1 MKANLLIRK
10 TISLSLT
17 VAIMAAYSMVT
28 LASSGKFA
36 GEIRVFG
43 SDRSAEVSVNGEAV
57 KSNRSIFSSSTII
70 TPANA
75 SAVIDLGSAGK
86 LEVAPSTVIRVSFDK
101 DSASA
106 LLSSG
111 TVKVLS
117 TESGVQVDSAEGTS
131 GLLKAGESAGT
142 AAAKQQDDDDDNG
155 GSAWWLW
162 ALVFGGA
169 AAGMIYVATKDS
181 NRADLGGSGT
191 VISPT
196 R

>member
-17 VAIMAAYSMVT
+17 VAIMATYSMVT
-28 LASSGKFA
+28 LASNGKFA
-36 GEIRVFG
+36 GEIRVVG
-43 SDRSAEVSVNGEAV
+43 SDQSAEVSVNGESV
-57 KSNRSIFSSSTII
+57 KSNRSIFSSSTIV

-75 SAVIDLGSAGK
+75 SAVIDLGSSGK
-86 LEVAPSTVIRVSFDK
+86 LAVAPSTVIRVTFDK

-111 TVKVLS
+111 NVTVLS
-117 TESGVQVDSAEGTS
+117 TENGVQVDSLDGTS
-131 GLLKAGESAGT
+131 ALLKAGESSGT
-142 AAAKQQDDDDDNG
+142 AAKQDDDDDNG

-162 ALVFGGA
+162 ALVLGGA

-181 NRADLGGSGT
+181 NSADLGGSGT
-191 VISPT
+191 VVSPT
-196 R
+196 S

>member
-28 LASSGKFA
+28 LASNGKFA
-36 GEIRVFG
+36 GEIRVVG
-43 SDRSAEVSVNGEAV
+43 ADRSAVVSVNGETV
-57 KSNRSIFSSSTII
+57 KSNRSIFSTSTVV

-75 SAVIDLGSAGK
+75 SAIIDLGSAGK
-86 LEVAPSTVIRVSFDK
+86 LEVAPNTAIRITFDK

-106 LLSSG
+106 MLSSG
-111 TVKVLS
+111 TVNVLS
-117 TESGVQVDSAEGTS
+117 TANGVQVDSADGTS
-131 GLLKAGESAGT
+131 ALLKAGESSGS
-142 AAAKQQDDDDDNG
+142 AAKQQDDDDDNG

-191 VISPT
+191 VVSPT
-196 R
+196 N

>member
-28 LASSGKFA
+28 LASNGKFA
-36 GEIRVFG
+36 GEIRVIG
-43 SDRSAEVSVNGEAV
+43 SDRSAEVSVNGETV
-57 KSNRSIFSSSTII
+57 RSNRSIFSTSTII

-75 SAVIDLGSAGK
+75 SAIVDLGSAGK
-86 LEVAPSTVIRVSFDK
+86 LELAPGTIVRVSFDK

-111 TVKVLS
+111 TVNVLS
-117 TESGVQVDSAEGTS
+117 TENGVQVDSADGTS
-131 GLLKAGESAGT
+131 KLLKAGESSGT
-142 AAAKQQDDDDDNG
+142 AAKQQDDDNDG

-191 VISPT
+191 VVSPNN
-196 R
+196 